1 MTYKDIINSSK
12 TVLVEFYASWCP
24 HCKRMMPIVAQV
36 KELLAG
42 SVKVYQYDIDENQQ
56 LAESQ
61 NVESIPTFII
71 YENGNEMWRQSGEM
85 DGNVLLNKIQAYMQ

>member
-1 MTYKDIINSSK
+1 
-12 TVLVEFYASWCP
+12 
-24 HCKRMMPIVAQV
+24 MMPIVAQV

>member
-1 MTYKDIINSSK
+1 
-12 TVLVEFYASWCP
+12 
-24 HCKRMMPIVAQV
+24 MMPIVEQV

-42 SVKVYQYDIDENQQ
+42 NVKVYQYDIDENQQ

-85 DGNVLLNKIQAYMQ
+85 DGNVLLNKIQAYM

>member
-36 KELLAG
+36 KELLDG

>member
-71 YENGNEMWRQSGEM
+71 YENGNEMWRQSGEI
-85 DGNVLLNKIQAYMQ
+85 DGNVLLNKIQAYM

>member
-1 MTYKDIINSSK
+1 MTYNDIINSSK

-85 DGNVLLNKIQAYMQ
+85 DGNVLLNKIQAYM

>member
-1 MTYKDIINSSK
+1 MTYNDIINSSK

-24 HCKRMMPIVAQV
+24 HCKRMMPIVEQV

-42 SVKVYQYDIDENQQ
+42 NVKVYQYDIDENQQ

-85 DGNVLLNKIQAYMQ
+85 DGNVLLNKIQAYM

>member
-1 MTYKDIINSSK
+1 MTYNDIINSSK

-61 NVESIPTFII
+61 KVESIPTFII
-71 YENGNEMWRQSGEM
+71 YENGNEMWRQSGEI
-85 DGNVLLNKIQAYMQ
+85 DGNVLLNKIQAYM

>member
-1 MTYKDIINSSK
+1 MTYNDIINSSK

-71 YENGNEMWRQSGEM
+71 YENGNEMWRQSGEI
-85 DGNVLLNKIQAYMQ
+85 DGNVLLNKIQSYM